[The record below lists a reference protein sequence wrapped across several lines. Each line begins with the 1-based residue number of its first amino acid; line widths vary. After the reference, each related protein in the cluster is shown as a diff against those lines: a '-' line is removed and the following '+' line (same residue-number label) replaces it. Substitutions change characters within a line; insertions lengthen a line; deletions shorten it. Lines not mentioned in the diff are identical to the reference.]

1 MAPKIGA
8 SGKTA
13 GLDMEL
19 RILRKARGLTQKQLG
34 ELAGIDDSAISLIEN
49 RERDLGGMAYFTVV
63 RIGRVL
69 VPGVPVEE
77 VFPVPELPTG
87 PKPVADLSR
96 SA

>member
-1 MAPKIGA
+1 
-8 SGKTA
+8 
-13 GLDMEL
+13 MEL

-87 PKPVADLSR
+87 PKPVVDLSR